1 MDYYGQM
8 TRSLRLITLS
18 LLLAGACGA
27 TVGAPVETQDP
38 HNSNLDGPLFYQLL
52 VSELSVQNGDAAAAY
67 ALMLDAA
74 RKANSA
80 RLYERAVELALA
92 ARNGDSAL
100 QAAQA
105 WLHAFPASRDA
116 NRYMLQ
122 ILIGLN
128 KLGDALEPLKREFA
142 GLPPKDRTVAIAMLP
157 RYFARTA
164 DKTMAAS
171 LVEQALAAE
180 LNTTSTGPTAWATVG
195 RLRLMAG
202 DAPGALE
209 AVRQGAALN
218 AKSED
223 PIALALNLTGP
234 QWSAAEGLVRKY
246 LTSVVPTP
254 EIRMA
259 YARKLLDALRFAE
272 SYTQMQLLNTE
283 KPDYADAWLV
293 RGSLELQ
300 DKNVAAAEAS
310 LKTYVVLSTP
320 SSDASAPAE
329 MGRGL
334 VQAYLLLSQI
344 AEHNQQL
351 DEAQAYLQRIDST
364 PDTLR
369 VQSRRAMILARQ
381 GKMDEARALIRSLPE
396 SQPDDARTKVSAE
409 VQLLRD
415 YKQYP
420 AAYQVLVEAIARN
433 PQDVELVYDQAML
446 AEKMGKLDEM
456 EQLLRQVIAA
466 KPDYHHAY
474 NALGYSL
481 ADRNIRLPEARQ
493 LVQKALEFAPEDPFI
508 VDSLAWV
515 EYRSGNATEAVRL
528 LRGAYQTRP
537 DAEIA
542 AHLGEILWSLGQ
554 QSDAADIW
562 KQGIAL
568 NPEND
573 TLIET
578 IKRLNPKP

>member
-8 TRSLRLITLS
+8 TRSPRLITLA
-18 LLLAGACGA
+18 LLLAGLCGS
-27 TVGAPVETQDP
+27 TFGAPQKAQAP
-38 HNSNLDGPLFYQLL
+38 YNSTLDGPLFYQLL
-52 VSELSVQNGDAAAAY
+52 ESELRVQNGDAAAAY

-74 RKANSA
+74 RKANSS

-105 WLHAFPASRDA
+105 WTQAFPASRDA
-116 NRYMLQ
+116 NRYLLQ

-128 KLGDALEPLKREFA
+128 KLTDTLDPLKRDLV
-142 GLPPKDRTVAIAMLP
+142 GLNPKDRAVAIALLP

-164 DKTMAAS
+164 DKVMAAS

-180 LNTTSTGPTAWATVG
+180 LNTTGTGPTAWSTVG

-202 DAPGALE
+202 DAQGALE
-209 AVRQGAALN
+209 AVRQGVALN

-234 QWSAAEGLVRKY
+234 QWSAAEGMVRKY
-246 LTSVVPTP
+246 LSAAVPAP

-259 YARKLLDALRFAE
+259 YVRKLLDALRFAE
-272 SYTQMQLLNTE
+272 SYAQMQLLNTE

-300 DKNVAAAEAS
+300 DKKLAAAEAS
-310 LKTYVVLSTP
+310 LKTYVALN
-320 SSDASAPAE
+320 AAPANTEAPPE

-351 DEAQAYLQRIDST
+351 DEAQAYLQRIDS
-364 PDTLR
+364 PADTLR

-381 GKMDEARALIRSLPE
+381 GKMNEARALIRSLPE
-396 SQPDDARTKVSAE
+396 SQPEDARTKVSAE

-420 AAYQVLVEAIARN
+420 AAYQVLVEAIAHN

-446 AEKMGKLDEM
+446 AEKMGKLNEM

-481 ADRNIRLPEARQ
+481 ADRNVRLPEARQ
-493 LVQKALEFAPEDPFI
+493 LVQKALEFAPQDPFI
-508 VDSLAWV
+508 LDSLAWV
-515 EYRSGNATEAVRL
+515 EYRSGNTAEALRL
-528 LRGAYQTRP
+528 LRGAYQARP

-554 QSDAADIW
+554 QSDATDIW

-568 NPEND
+568 NPDND